1 MPEPVRGCR
10 KTRGGPRISKSVS
23 FVDHSDDDDDFSP
36 TENAIF
42 QPILRGMKR
51 KTRSSDATGTSDAT
65 NDDLPPAK
73 RAKTTRN
80 EENPDTSRDADEKTA
95 KSKKKQDT
103 KHKVSLLQERWKC
116 HVDEGSQ
123 HTYCYFTPTAHAQK
137 HLQLTTKHLRI
148 WAQALLND
156 DDGVATIETPPNHQ
170 LFFDLSAD
178 DQSAETFTEPRL
190 TNTGTTPATST
201 TQVHPRL
208 PTSTDTTFA
217 PSTTSPLP
225 LTAPIST
232 DALVLSGKM
241 GEDITI
247 DAFGTTY
254 KLHKSVLN
262 RLKANGYHRSRTLRH
277 LTLSQLH
284 EIGFKIGDIASLKDA
299 LDEWSRV
306 PKAPCISPTSFLLIS
321 PCNITTTVTSMDA
334 EVNTREPKQI
344 TS

>member
-23 FVDHSDDDDDFSP
+23 FVSDSDDDFSP
-36 TENAIF
+36 TENTIS

-51 KTRSSDATGTSDAT
+51 KTRSSDASEATGTSDAT

-123 HTYCYFTPTAHAQK
+123 HTYCYFTPTGQK

-148 WAQALLND
+148 WAQALLNN

-170 LFFDLSAD
+170 LFLDLSAD
-178 DQSAETFTEPRL
+178 DQSTGTLTEPRP
-190 TNTGTTPATST
+190 TNTTTTPATST

-208 PTSTDTTFA
+208 PSSTDTTFA

-225 LTAPIST
+225 SITT
-232 DALVLSGKM
+232 DTLVLSGKM

-299 LDEWSRV
+299 LDEWSRGQ
-306 PKAPCISPTSFLLIS
+306 
-321 PCNITTTVTSMDA
+321 
-334 EVNTREPKQI
+334 EQ
-344 TS
+344 